1 MDIMRHRQ
9 HFYPAV
15 ARVPGG
21 ADYPVAVDETFPP
34 LPPATD
40 ITVGVVDTGIVL
52 DEAREPHR
60 WFSGH
65 VRFDADDEDR
75 LQVGTHDKSGPGY
88 LADADGHGTFVS
100 GLILREAPTARIDMR
115 GALDKAPQH
124 DDFLGSDDDE
134 AVAAAVRALSLDP
147 DVQVINL
154 SFGGGVFAEE
164 PKGLGRVLAGLDDRI
179 AVVAAAGND
188 AKKNTPVWPA
198 AFDGVISV
206 GALDERRARPPD
218 GAPPRAPFSNY
229 GSWVD
234 AYAGGVQLLGPF
246 VYFDEANEDEKADED
261 EKVDEDNDY
270 LYGPRPPQRFRGWAR
285 WSGTSFAAA
294 VVSGRIAQTA
304 AERDITGAQAA
315 WALLDESRRL
325 FHDGA
330 AWIRRSS

>member
-65 VRFDADDEDR
+65 VRFGADDEDA
-75 LQVGTHDKSGPGY
+75 LQVGAHELGGPGY

-100 GLILREAPTARIDMR
+100 GLILREAPTARIEMR
-115 GALDKAPQH
+115 GALDKASQH
-124 DDFLGSDDDE
+124 ADFLGSEEDE
-134 AVAAAVRALSLDP
+134 AVAAAVRAIALDP

-154 SFGGGVFAEE
+154 SFGGGVFADA
-164 PKGLGRVLAGLDDRI
+164 PKSLGRVLAGLDDRI

-188 AKKNTPVWPA
+188 GRKDTPVWPA

-206 GALDERRARPPD
+206 GALDERRARPPE
-218 GAPPRAPFSNY
+218 GAPPRASFSNY

-246 VYFDEANEDEKADED
+246 VYFDEADEPDEDGKADE
-261 EKVDEDNDY
+261 VDEY
-270 LYGPRPPQRFRGWAR
+270 LVGPRPPQRFRGWAR

-294 VVSGRIAQTA
+294 VVSGRIARIA

-315 WALLDESRRL
+315 WTLLDESRRV

-330 AWIRRSS
+330 AWIRQSS

>member
-1 MDIMRHRQ
+1 
-9 HFYPAV
+9 
-15 ARVPGG
+15 
-21 ADYPVAVDETFPP
+21 
-34 LPPATD
+34 
-40 ITVGVVDTGIVL
+40 
-52 DEAREPHR
+52 
-60 WFSGH
+60 
-65 VRFDADDEDR
+65 VRFDADDEDP
-75 LQVGTHDKSGPGY
+75 LQTGAHELGTLGY

-115 GALDKAPQH
+115 GALDKARKH

-134 AVAAAVRALSLDP
+134 AVAAAVGALALDP

-154 SFGGGVFAEE
+154 SFGGGVFADE

-188 AKKNTPVWPA
+188 AKKDTPVWPA

-206 GALDERRARPPD
+206 GALDERRVRPPD

-246 VYFDEANEDEKADED
+246 VYFDEADEADDDKADE
-261 EKVDEDNDY
+261 VDDY
-270 LYGPRPPQRFRGWAR
+270 LVGPRPPQRFRGWAR

-294 VVSGRIAQTA
+294 VVSGRIAQIA
-304 AERDITGAQAA
+304 AERGITGAQAA
-315 WALLDESRRL
+315 WALLDESRRI

-330 AWIRRSS
+330 AWIRQSP